1 MSQRLYAYCRCFL
14 SQNIFVHKAQAHVT
28 FLNEKQFCE
37 FYSNQFDDYDS
48 ILQIVQKEVQRRKD
62 LRNNVLERINK
73 IQLDY
78 KRLHPDVYQFKDDIF
93 QEKVNEIDATHIGSE
108 VYAVPVFKSEF
119 LKKFLQELEHF
130 KSSGI
135 KHEQPNSMN
144 RHGIILDE
152 IGFQPFFDC
161 LRTQFVQPLA
171 RILFNDPDM
180 VLDSHK
186 AFVVKYS
193 MNEDLDLAPHFDNCE
208 ITLNVALSESKFSL

>member
-1 MSQRLYAYCRCFL
+1 M
-14 SQNIFVHKAQAHVT
+14 
-28 FLNEKQFCE
+28 
-37 FYSNQFDDYDS
+37 
-48 ILQIVQKEVQRRKD
+48 
-62 LRNNVLERINK
+62 
-73 IQLDY
+73 
-78 KRLHPDVYQFKDDIF
+78 
-93 QEKVNEIDATHIGSE
+93 
-108 VYAVPVFKSEF
+108 YAVSVFKSEF

-161 LRTQFVQPLA
+161 LRTEFVQPLA
-171 RILFNDPDM
+171 RKLFNDPDM

-186 AFVVKYS
+186 AFIVKYS

-208 ITLNVALSESKFSL
+208 ITLNVALSESKSSL